1 MGETTVWRPL
11 GLGITKAYPEPQG
24 KEGTVDTD
32 RIEGK
37 TKEYEGKGQQK
48 WADVKD
54 TAEDKLEDVKDK
66 AEDVV
71 DSAEDRWDERGEKDP
86 AKSSSA

>member
-1 MGETTVWRPL
+1 L
-11 GLGITKAYPEPQG
+11 GTLEARKREEA
-24 KEGTVDTD
+24 TVDTD

-37 TKEYEGKGQQK
+37 KKEYEGKGQQK

-54 TAEDKLEDVKDK
+54 TADDKWEDVKDK

-71 DSAEDRWDERGEKDP
+71 DKAEDRIDEDRDR
-86 AKSSSA
+86 AASR

>member
-1 MGETTVWRPL
+1 VVWRP
-11 GLGITKAYPEPQG
+11 APQG
-24 KEGTVDTD
+24 ISSAGKRRNSGEETAIVDTD

-37 TKEYEGKGQQK
+37 KKEYEGKGQQK

-54 TAEDKLEDVKDK
+54 TADDKWEDVKDK

-71 DSAEDRWDERGEKDP
+71 DDTEDRLDRSDSEAR
-86 AKSSSA
+86 SNR